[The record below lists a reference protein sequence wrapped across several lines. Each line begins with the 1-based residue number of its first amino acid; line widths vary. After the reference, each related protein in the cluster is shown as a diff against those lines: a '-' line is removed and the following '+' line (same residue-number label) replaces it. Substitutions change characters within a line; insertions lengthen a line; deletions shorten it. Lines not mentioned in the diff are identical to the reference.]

1 MKTMSEMEKV
11 GYLHELDLLLK
22 QAQEIIIK
30 TPISVWKE
38 RGRNFR
44 VQIGLQGFPFFFD
57 SLGVYGEEK
66 ECSNSNAG
74 VKIFTAN
81 PDLVMTLFLQLW
93 TTIDAANL
101 SRRMD
106 VFSDTIRS
114 TVFTAQGCI
123 LGIDNNIEVKS
134 SAQIEELL
142 IAEFMPGI
150 SNDIQ
155 NKIQTLIDKLTN
167 SYLHSEAQNEK
178 V

>member
-66 ECSNSNAG
+66 SCSNSNAG
-74 VKIFTAN
+74 IKIFTAN
-81 PDLVMTLFLQLW
+81 PDLVMGLFLQLW

-114 TVFTAQGCI
+114 TVFTAQGYV
-123 LGIDNNIEVKS
+123 LGIDNDIEVKS
-134 SAQIEELL
+134 SAQIEKAL
-142 IAEFMPGI
+142 ISEFMPGI
-150 SNDIQ
+150 RN
-155 NKIQTLIDKLTN
+155 NIQTNIQILIDKLTN
-167 SYLHSEAQNEK
+167 SHLHSEAQNEN